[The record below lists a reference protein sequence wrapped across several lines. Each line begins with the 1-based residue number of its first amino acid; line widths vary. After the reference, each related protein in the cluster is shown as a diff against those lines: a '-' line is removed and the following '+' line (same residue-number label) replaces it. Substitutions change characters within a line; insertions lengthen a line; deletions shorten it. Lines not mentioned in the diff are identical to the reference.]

1 MYRNVLL
8 IQQPFVSGADRRKE
22 CNAMTPFSQSQ
33 GVEQSN
39 LIRPALDEGKIVSND
54 DMHKVAWRRERRL
67 FLIQIRFANEGI
79 YFLSLER
86 F

>member
-1 MYRNVLL
+1 
-8 IQQPFVSGADRRKE
+8 
-22 CNAMTPFSQSQ
+22 
-33 GVEQSN
+33 